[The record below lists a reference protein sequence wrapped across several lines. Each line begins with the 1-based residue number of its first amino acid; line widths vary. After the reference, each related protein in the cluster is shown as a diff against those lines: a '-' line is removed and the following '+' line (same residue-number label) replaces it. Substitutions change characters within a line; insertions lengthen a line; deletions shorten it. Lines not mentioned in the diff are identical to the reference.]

1 MDRLSSRSAQPLER
15 GTSAMGKHL
24 LAKSHIANLN
34 ELTLSEVTK
43 FASSTVDEI
52 DLAIL
57 KWQGS

>member
-1 MDRLSSRSAQPLER
+1 
-15 GTSAMGKHL
+15 MGKHL

-43 FASSTVDEI
+43 FASSTIDEI

-57 KWQGS
+57 KRQGS